1 MAEPKRNTSAEQ
13 DIFQKKVLPIME
25 RVQKELRQKQV
36 EEYGRH
42 CNSWQSILASAAGP
56 DGGMAASA
64 AYNDTIYITGKWN
77 SKTVEDYIDMVK
89 AELKKNN
96 IQVDAVLEKKMI
108 DHLIQQKMPKSTA
121 EYILRKAAEGTLFYI
136 PQRVRTS
143 PLQDHINKEGE
154 RLHNPSFWEEV
165 TADVLAWGGN
175 AATTMGAGGF
185 FGQLAMDGAVMAT
198 DAVAP
203 GQEDKYKD
211 QQRQKARQEVA
222 TANKRVVS
230 VPLWML
236 QQMGFTSIDK
246 ATDKQLKVALDWA
259 TKNAASQRKAV
270 ETAIEKGERVIKFGS
285 KVKSVSDAT
294 TSAKQYE
301 TFAANIR
308 REINNRQERIR
319 NPPIAEAE
327 EHPIRQQSTSSMSE
341 PTGGQQSTDSVQ
353 SASMANQQNQGDYS
367 GWNNLLGS
375 MGLEG
380 IDDTVNHLGVTLAM
394 LPEMLLGI
402 FTGRTKSIGMNKS
415 TMLPLAA
422 ILSGSFIR
430 NPFLKIPLMLW
441 GGANLVNKMGQE
453 AMKEYRHD
461 VGNAQQAGVQFRKYE
476 DEPLNE
482 RIKNPRIEGNVIVMD
497 IDNVPRVVTLPNT
510 TAAAYQSG
518 ALPLNT
524 LANAILAKSD
534 MMSNAQ
540 ANFNQE
546 QDVSRRFEQK
556 QEREQ
561 VRGIR

>member
-1 MAEPKRNTSAEQ
+1 MAEPKRNTSTES
-13 DIFQKKVLPIME
+13 DIFQKKVLPIMD
-25 RVQKELRQKQV
+25 RVQKELRQKQL

-56 DGGMAASA
+56 DGGMAATA
-64 AYNDTIYITGKWN
+64 AYNDTIYITGEWN
-77 SKTVEDYIDMVK
+77 SKTVEDYIEMVK
-89 AELKKNN
+89 AELKKNH

-108 DHLIQQKMPKSTA
+108 DHLIEQKMPKSTS

-165 TADVLAWGGN
+165 TGDLLAWGGN
-175 AATTMGAGGF
+175 AASTMGFGGF

-198 DAVAP
+198 DSMAP
-203 GQEDKYKD
+203 GQEDRYKE
-211 QQRQKARQEVA
+211 QQRTIARQEVA
-222 TANKRVVS
+222 AANKRVVS
-230 VPLWML
+230 VPLWMF
-236 QQMGFTSIDK
+236 QQMGFTSMDK
-246 ATDKQLKVALDWA
+246 ATDNQLKVALDWA
-259 TKNAASQRKAV
+259 TKNAATHRKTV
-270 ETAIEKGERVIKFGS
+270 ETAVEKGDRVIKFGN
-285 KVKSVSDAT
+285 KVKSVSEAT
-294 TSAKQYE
+294 ISAKQYE
-301 TFAANIR
+301 AFAASIK
-308 REINNRQERIR
+308 REMENRMERIC

-327 EHPIRQQSTSSMSE
+327 EQLIRPEATTNSPEQINSQNQNGSDQQ
-341 PTGGQQSTDSVQ
+341 G
-353 SASMANQQNQGDYS
+353 NQQTSGDYS

-380 IDDTVNHLGVTLAM
+380 IGDTVNHLGVTLAM

-402 FTGRTKSIGMNKS
+402 FTGRTKSIGLNKS

-422 ILSGSFIR
+422 IFSGSFIR
-430 NPFLKIPLMLW
+430 NPILKIPLMLW

-453 AMKEYRHD
+453 AMKEYRQSD
-461 VGNAQQAGVQFRKYE
+461 NSQQTGVQFKRYE
-476 DEPLNE
+476 NESLNE
-482 RIKNPRIEGNVIVMD
+482 RIRNPRIEGNVIVMD
-497 IDNVPRVVTLPNT
+497 IDGIPRVITLPNM

-534 MMSNAQ
+534 MMNNVQ
-540 ANFNQE
+540 QNVTQE
-546 QDVSRRFEQK
+546 QNVSRHFEEK

>member
-1 MAEPKRNTSAEQ
+1 
-13 DIFQKKVLPIME
+13 ME
-25 RVQKELRQKQV
+25 RVQKELRQKQL

-42 CNSWQSILASAAGP
+42 CSSWQSILASAAGP

-64 AYNDTIYITGKWN
+64 AYNDTIYITGEWN

-89 AELKKNN
+89 EELKKNS

-108 DHLIQQKMPKSTA
+108 DHLIQQQMPKSTT

-165 TADVLAWGGN
+165 TGDLLAWGGN
-175 AATTMGAGGF
+175 AATTMGFGGF
-185 FGQLAMDGAVMAT
+185 FGQLAMDGTVMAT
-198 DAVAP
+198 DAMAP
-203 GQEDKYKD
+203 GQEDNYKD

-301 TFAANIR
+301 TFAASIK
-308 REINNRQERIR
+308 REMENRQERIR

-327 EHPIRQQSTSSMSE
+327 EQLIRPEATTNSLEQINSQNQNGSDQQE
-341 PTGGQQSTDSVQ
+341 
-353 SASMANQQNQGDYS
+353 NQQPSGDYS

-380 IDDTVNHLGVTLAM
+380 IGDTVNHLGVTLAM

-453 AMKEYRHD
+453 AMNEYRQAD
-461 VGNAQQAGVQFRKYE
+461 NSQQTGVQFKRYE

-482 RIKNPRIEGNVIVMD
+482 RIRNPRIEGNVIVMD
-497 IDNVPRVVTLPNT
+497 IDGIPRVITLPNM

-534 MMSNAQ
+534 MMNNVQ
-540 ANFNQE
+540 QNVT
-546 QDVSRRFEQK
+546 QDQNVSRHFEEK

>member
-1 MAEPKRNTSAEQ
+1 
-13 DIFQKKVLPIME
+13 ME
-25 RVQKELRQKQV
+25 RVQKELRQKQL

-42 CNSWQSILASAAGP
+42 CSSWQSILASAAGP

-64 AYNDTIYITGKWN
+64 AYNDTIYITGEWN

-89 AELKKNN
+89 EELKKNS

-108 DHLIQQKMPKSTA
+108 DHLIQQQMPKSTT

-165 TADVLAWGGN
+165 TGDLLAWGGN
-175 AATTMGAGGF
+175 AATTMGFGGF
-185 FGQLAMDGAVMAT
+185 FGQLAMDGTVMAT
-198 DAVAP
+198 DAMAP
-203 GQEDKYKD
+203 GQEDNYKD

-259 TKNAASQRKAV
+259 TKNAVSQRKAV

-301 TFAANIR
+301 TFAASIK
-308 REINNRQERIR
+308 REMENRQERIR

-327 EHPIRQQSTSSMSE
+327 EQLIRPEATTNSLEQINSQNQNGSDQQE
-341 PTGGQQSTDSVQ
+341 
-353 SASMANQQNQGDYS
+353 NQQPSGDYS

-380 IDDTVNHLGVTLAM
+380 IGDTVNHLGVTLAM

-453 AMKEYRHD
+453 AMNEYRQAD
-461 VGNAQQAGVQFRKYE
+461 NSQQTGVQFKRYE

-482 RIKNPRIEGNVIVMD
+482 RIRNPRIEGNVIVMD
-497 IDNVPRVVTLPNT
+497 IDGIPRVITLPNM

-534 MMSNAQ
+534 MMNNVQ
-540 ANFNQE
+540 QNVTQE
-546 QDVSRRFEQK
+546 QNVSRHFEEK

>member
-1 MAEPKRNTSAEQ
+1 
-13 DIFQKKVLPIME
+13 ME
-25 RVQKELRQKQV
+25 RVQKELRQKQL

-42 CNSWQSILASAAGP
+42 CSSWQSILASAAGP

-64 AYNDTIYITGKWN
+64 AYNDTIYITGEWN

-89 AELKKNN
+89 EELKKNS

-108 DHLIQQKMPKSTA
+108 DHLIQQQMPKSTT

-165 TADVLAWGGN
+165 TGDLLAWGGN
-175 AATTMGAGGF
+175 AATTMGFGGF
-185 FGQLAMDGAVMAT
+185 FGQLAMDGTVMAT
-198 DAVAP
+198 DAMAP
-203 GQEDKYKD
+203 GQEDNYKD

-301 TFAANIR
+301 TFAASIK
-308 REINNRQERIR
+308 REMENRQERIR

-327 EHPIRQQSTSSMSE
+327 EQLIRPEATTNSLEQINSQNQNGSDQQE
-341 PTGGQQSTDSVQ
+341 
-353 SASMANQQNQGDYS
+353 NQQPSGDYS

-380 IDDTVNHLGVTLAM
+380 IGDTVNHLGVTLAM

-453 AMKEYRHD
+453 AMNEYRQAD
-461 VGNAQQAGVQFRKYE
+461 NSQQTGVQFKRYE

-482 RIKNPRIEGNVIVMD
+482 RIRNPRIEGNVIVMD
-497 IDNVPRVVTLPNT
+497 IDGIPRVITLPNM

-534 MMSNAQ
+534 MMNNVQ
-540 ANFNQE
+540 QNVTQE
-546 QDVSRRFEQK
+546 QNVSRHFEEK
-556 QEREQ
+556 REREQ

>member
-1 MAEPKRNTSAEQ
+1 
-13 DIFQKKVLPIME
+13 ME
-25 RVQKELRQKQV
+25 RVQKELRQKQL

-42 CNSWQSILASAAGP
+42 CSSWQSILASAAGP

-64 AYNDTIYITGKWN
+64 AYNDTIYITGEWN

-89 AELKKNN
+89 EELKKNS

-108 DHLIQQKMPKSTA
+108 DHLIQQQMPKSTT

-154 RLHNPSFWEEV
+154 RLHDPSFWEEV
-165 TADVLAWGGN
+165 TGDLLAWGGN
-175 AATTMGAGGF
+175 AATTMGFGGF
-185 FGQLAMDGAVMAT
+185 FGQLAMDGTVMAT
-198 DAVAP
+198 DAMAP
-203 GQEDKYKD
+203 GQEDNYKD

-301 TFAANIR
+301 TFAASIK
-308 REINNRQERIR
+308 REMENRQERIR

-327 EHPIRQQSTSSMSE
+327 EQLIRPEATTNSLEQINSQNQNGSDQQE
-341 PTGGQQSTDSVQ
+341 
-353 SASMANQQNQGDYS
+353 NQQPSGDYS

-380 IDDTVNHLGVTLAM
+380 IGDTVNHLGVTLAM

-453 AMKEYRHD
+453 AMNEYRQAD
-461 VGNAQQAGVQFRKYE
+461 NSQQTGVQFKRYE

-482 RIKNPRIEGNVIVMD
+482 RIRNPRIEGNVIVMD
-497 IDNVPRVVTLPNT
+497 IDGIPRVITLPNM

-534 MMSNAQ
+534 MMNNVQ
-540 ANFNQE
+540 QNVTQE
-546 QDVSRRFEQK
+546 QNVSRHFEEK

>member
-1 MAEPKRNTSAEQ
+1 
-13 DIFQKKVLPIME
+13 ME
-25 RVQKELRQKQV
+25 RVQKELRQKQL

-42 CNSWQSILASAAGP
+42 CSSWQSILASAAGP

-64 AYNDTIYITGKWN
+64 AYNDTIYITGEWN

-89 AELKKNN
+89 EELKKNS

-108 DHLIQQKMPKSTA
+108 DHLIQQQMPKSTT

-165 TADVLAWGGN
+165 TGDLLAWGGN
-175 AATTMGAGGF
+175 AATTMGFGGF

-301 TFAANIR
+301 TFAASIK
-308 REINNRQERIR
+308 REMENRQERIR

-327 EHPIRQQSTSSMSE
+327 EQLIRPEATTNSLEQINSQNQNGSDQQE
-341 PTGGQQSTDSVQ
+341 
-353 SASMANQQNQGDYS
+353 NQQPSGDYS

-380 IDDTVNHLGVTLAM
+380 IGDTVNHLGVTLAM

-453 AMKEYRHD
+453 AMNEYRQAD
-461 VGNAQQAGVQFRKYE
+461 NSQQTGVQFKRYE

-482 RIKNPRIEGNVIVMD
+482 RIRNPRIEGNVIVMD
-497 IDNVPRVVTLPNT
+497 IDGIPRVITLPNM

-534 MMSNAQ
+534 MMNNVQ
-540 ANFNQE
+540 QNVTQE
-546 QDVSRRFEQK
+546 QNVSRHFEEK

>member
-1 MAEPKRNTSAEQ
+1 
-13 DIFQKKVLPIME
+13 ME
-25 RVQKELRQKQV
+25 RVQKELRQKQL

-42 CNSWQSILASAAGP
+42 CSSWQSILASAAGP

-64 AYNDTIYITGKWN
+64 AYNDTIYITGEWN

-89 AELKKNN
+89 EELKKNS

-108 DHLIQQKMPKSTA
+108 DHLIQQQMPKSTT

-165 TADVLAWGGN
+165 TGDLLAWGGN
-175 AATTMGAGGF
+175 AATTMGFGGF
-185 FGQLAMDGAVMAT
+185 FGQLAMDGTVMAT
-198 DAVAP
+198 DAMAP
-203 GQEDKYKD
+203 GQEDNYKD

-301 TFAANIR
+301 TFAASIK
-308 REINNRQERIR
+308 REMENRQERIR

-327 EHPIRQQSTSSMSE
+327 EQLIRPEATTNSLEQINSQNQNGSDQQE
-341 PTGGQQSTDSVQ
+341 
-353 SASMANQQNQGDYS
+353 NQQPSGDYS

-380 IDDTVNHLGVTLAM
+380 IGDTVNHLGVTLAM
-394 LPEMLLGI
+394 LPETLLVI

-453 AMKEYRHD
+453 AMNEYRQAD
-461 VGNAQQAGVQFRKYE
+461 NSQQTGVQFKRYE

-482 RIKNPRIEGNVIVMD
+482 RIRNPRIEGNVIVMD
-497 IDNVPRVVTLPNT
+497 IDGIPRVITLPNM

-534 MMSNAQ
+534 MMNNVQ
-540 ANFNQE
+540 QNVTQE
-546 QDVSRRFEQK
+546 QNVSRHFEEK

>member
-1 MAEPKRNTSAEQ
+1 
-13 DIFQKKVLPIME
+13 ME
-25 RVQKELRQKQV
+25 RVQKELRQKQL

-42 CNSWQSILASAAGP
+42 CSSWQSILASAAGP

-64 AYNDTIYITGKWN
+64 AYNDTIYITGEWN

-89 AELKKNN
+89 EELKKNS

-108 DHLIQQKMPKSTA
+108 DHLIQQQMPKSTT

-165 TADVLAWGGN
+165 TGDLLAWGGN
-175 AATTMGAGGF
+175 AATTMGFGGF
-185 FGQLAMDGAVMAT
+185 FGQLAMDGTVMAT
-198 DAVAP
+198 DAMAP
-203 GQEDKYKD
+203 GQEDNYKA

-301 TFAANIR
+301 TFAASIK
-308 REINNRQERIR
+308 REMENRQERIR

-327 EHPIRQQSTSSMSE
+327 EQLIRPEATTNSLEQINSQNQNGSDQQE
-341 PTGGQQSTDSVQ
+341 
-353 SASMANQQNQGDYS
+353 NQQPSGDYS

-380 IDDTVNHLGVTLAM
+380 IGDTVNHLGVTLAM

-453 AMKEYRHD
+453 AMNEYRQAD
-461 VGNAQQAGVQFRKYE
+461 NSQQTGVQFKRYE

-482 RIKNPRIEGNVIVMD
+482 RIRNPRIEGNVIVMD
-497 IDNVPRVVTLPNT
+497 IDGIPRVITLPNM

-534 MMSNAQ
+534 MMNNVQ
-540 ANFNQE
+540 QNVTQE
-546 QDVSRRFEQK
+546 QNVSRHFEEK

>member
-1 MAEPKRNTSAEQ
+1 
-13 DIFQKKVLPIME
+13 ME
-25 RVQKELRQKQV
+25 RVQKELRQKQL

-42 CNSWQSILASAAGP
+42 CSSWQSILASAAGP

-64 AYNDTIYITGKWN
+64 AYNDTIYITGEWN
-77 SKTVEDYIDMVK
+77 SKTVDDYIDMVK
-89 AELKKNN
+89 EELKKNS

-108 DHLIQQKMPKSTA
+108 DHLIQQQMPKSTT

-165 TADVLAWGGN
+165 TGDLLAWGGN
-175 AATTMGAGGF
+175 AATTMGFGGF
-185 FGQLAMDGAVMAT
+185 FGQLAMDGTVMAT
-198 DAVAP
+198 DAMAP
-203 GQEDKYKD
+203 GQEDNYKD

-301 TFAANIR
+301 TFAASIK
-308 REINNRQERIR
+308 REMENRQERIR

-327 EHPIRQQSTSSMSE
+327 EQLIRPEATTNSLEQINSQNQNGSDQQE
-341 PTGGQQSTDSVQ
+341 
-353 SASMANQQNQGDYS
+353 NQQPSGDYS

-380 IDDTVNHLGVTLAM
+380 IGDTVNHLGVTLAM

-453 AMKEYRHD
+453 AMNEYRQAD
-461 VGNAQQAGVQFRKYE
+461 NSQQTGVQFKRYE

-482 RIKNPRIEGNVIVMD
+482 RIRNPRIEGNVIVMD
-497 IDNVPRVVTLPNT
+497 IDGIPRVITLPNM

-534 MMSNAQ
+534 MMNNVQ
-540 ANFNQE
+540 QNVTQE
-546 QDVSRRFEQK
+546 QNVSRHFEEK

>member
-1 MAEPKRNTSAEQ
+1 
-13 DIFQKKVLPIME
+13 ME
-25 RVQKELRQKQV
+25 RVQKELRQKQL

-42 CNSWQSILASAAGP
+42 CSSWQSILASAAGP

-64 AYNDTIYITGKWN
+64 AYNDTIYITGEWN

-89 AELKKNN
+89 EELKKNS

-108 DHLIQQKMPKSTA
+108 DHLIQQQMPKSTT
-121 EYILRKAAEGTLFYI
+121 EYILRKVAEGTLFYI

-165 TADVLAWGGN
+165 TGDLLAWGGN
-175 AATTMGAGGF
+175 AATTMGFGGF
-185 FGQLAMDGAVMAT
+185 FGQLAMDGTVMAT
-198 DAVAP
+198 DAMAP
-203 GQEDKYKD
+203 GQEDNYKD

-301 TFAANIR
+301 TFAASIK
-308 REINNRQERIR
+308 REMENRQERIR

-327 EHPIRQQSTSSMSE
+327 EQLIRPEATTNSLEQINSQNQNGSDQQE
-341 PTGGQQSTDSVQ
+341 
-353 SASMANQQNQGDYS
+353 NQQPSGDYS

-380 IDDTVNHLGVTLAM
+380 IGDTVNHLGVTLAM

-453 AMKEYRHD
+453 AMNEYRQAD
-461 VGNAQQAGVQFRKYE
+461 NSQQTGVQFKRYE

-482 RIKNPRIEGNVIVMD
+482 RIRNPRIEGNVIVMD
-497 IDNVPRVVTLPNT
+497 IDGIPRVITLPNM

-534 MMSNAQ
+534 MMNNVQ
-540 ANFNQE
+540 QNVTQE
-546 QDVSRRFEQK
+546 QNVSRHFEEK

>member
-1 MAEPKRNTSAEQ
+1 
-13 DIFQKKVLPIME
+13 ME
-25 RVQKELRQKQV
+25 RVQKELRQKQL

-42 CNSWQSILASAAGP
+42 CSSWQSILASAAGP

-64 AYNDTIYITGKWN
+64 AYNDTIYITGEWN

-89 AELKKNN
+89 EELKKNS

-108 DHLIQQKMPKSTA
+108 DHLTQQQMPKSTT

-165 TADVLAWGGN
+165 TGDLLAWGGN
-175 AATTMGAGGF
+175 AATTMGFGGF
-185 FGQLAMDGAVMAT
+185 FGQLAMDGTVMAT
-198 DAVAP
+198 DAMAP
-203 GQEDKYKD
+203 GQEDNYKD

-301 TFAANIR
+301 TFAASIK
-308 REINNRQERIR
+308 REMENRQERIR

-327 EHPIRQQSTSSMSE
+327 EQLIRPEATTNSLEQINSQNQNGSDQQE
-341 PTGGQQSTDSVQ
+341 
-353 SASMANQQNQGDYS
+353 NQQPSGDYS

-380 IDDTVNHLGVTLAM
+380 IGDTVNHLGVTLAM

-453 AMKEYRHD
+453 AMNEYRQAD
-461 VGNAQQAGVQFRKYE
+461 NSQQTGVQFKRYE

-482 RIKNPRIEGNVIVMD
+482 RIRNPRIEGNVIVMD
-497 IDNVPRVVTLPNT
+497 IDGIPRVITLPNM

-534 MMSNAQ
+534 MMNNVQ
-540 ANFNQE
+540 QNVTQE
-546 QDVSRRFEQK
+546 QNVSRHFEEK

>member
-1 MAEPKRNTSAEQ
+1 
-13 DIFQKKVLPIME
+13 ME
-25 RVQKELRQKQV
+25 RVQKELRQKQL

-42 CNSWQSILASAAGP
+42 CSSWQSILASAAGP

-64 AYNDTIYITGKWN
+64 AYNDTIYITGEWN

-108 DHLIQQKMPKSTA
+108 DHLIQQQMPKSTT

-165 TADVLAWGGN
+165 TGDLLAWGGN
-175 AATTMGAGGF
+175 AATTMGFGGF
-185 FGQLAMDGAVMAT
+185 FGQLAMDGTVMAT
-198 DAVAP
+198 DAMAP
-203 GQEDKYKD
+203 GQEDNYKD

-301 TFAANIR
+301 TFAASIK
-308 REINNRQERIR
+308 REMENRQERIR

-327 EHPIRQQSTSSMSE
+327 EQLIRPEATTNSLEQINSQNQNGSDQQE
-341 PTGGQQSTDSVQ
+341 
-353 SASMANQQNQGDYS
+353 NQQPSGDYS

-380 IDDTVNHLGVTLAM
+380 IGDTVNHLGVTLAM

-453 AMKEYRHD
+453 AMNEYRQAD
-461 VGNAQQAGVQFRKYE
+461 NSQQTGVQFKRYE

-482 RIKNPRIEGNVIVMD
+482 RIRNPRIEGNVIVMD
-497 IDNVPRVVTLPNT
+497 IDGIPRVITLPNM

-534 MMSNAQ
+534 MMNNVQ
-540 ANFNQE
+540 QNVTQE
-546 QDVSRRFEQK
+546 QNVSRHFEEK

>member
-1 MAEPKRNTSAEQ
+1 
-13 DIFQKKVLPIME
+13 ME

-64 AYNDTIYITGKWN
+64 AYNDTIYITGEWN

-89 AELKKNN
+89 EELKKNS

-108 DHLIQQKMPKSTA
+108 DHLIQQQMPKSTT

-165 TADVLAWGGN
+165 TGDLLAWGGN
-175 AATTMGAGGF
+175 AATTMGFGGF
-185 FGQLAMDGAVMAT
+185 FGQLAMDGTVMAT
-198 DAVAP
+198 DAMAP
-203 GQEDKYKD
+203 GQEDNYKD

-301 TFAANIR
+301 TFAASIK
-308 REINNRQERIR
+308 REMENRQERIR

-327 EHPIRQQSTSSMSE
+327 EQLIRPEATTNSLEQINSQNQNGSDQQE
-341 PTGGQQSTDSVQ
+341 
-353 SASMANQQNQGDYS
+353 NQQPSGDYS

-380 IDDTVNHLGVTLAM
+380 IGDTVNHLGVTLAM

-453 AMKEYRHD
+453 AMNEYRQAD
-461 VGNAQQAGVQFRKYE
+461 NSQQTGVQFKRYE

-482 RIKNPRIEGNVIVMD
+482 RIRNPRIEGNVIVMD
-497 IDNVPRVVTLPNT
+497 IDGIPRVITLPNM

-534 MMSNAQ
+534 MMNNVQ
-540 ANFNQE
+540 QNVTQE
-546 QDVSRRFEQK
+546 QNVSRHFEEK

>member
-1 MAEPKRNTSAEQ
+1 
-13 DIFQKKVLPIME
+13 ME
-25 RVQKELRQKQV
+25 RVQKELRQKQL

-42 CNSWQSILASAAGP
+42 CSSWQSILASAAGP

-64 AYNDTIYITGKWN
+64 AYNDTIYITGEWN

-89 AELKKNN
+89 EELKKNS

-108 DHLIQQKMPKSTA
+108 DHLIQQQMPKSTT

-165 TADVLAWGGN
+165 TGDLLAWGGN
-175 AATTMGAGGF
+175 AATTMGFGGF
-185 FGQLAMDGAVMAT
+185 FGQLAMDGTVMAT
-198 DAVAP
+198 DAMAP
-203 GQEDKYKD
+203 GQEDNYKD

-301 TFAANIR
+301 TFAASIK
-308 REINNRQERIR
+308 REMENRQERIR

-327 EHPIRQQSTSSMSE
+327 EQLIRPEATTNSLEQINSQNQNGSDQQE
-341 PTGGQQSTDSVQ
+341 
-353 SASMANQQNQGDYS
+353 NQQPSGDYS

-380 IDDTVNHLGVTLAM
+380 IGDTVNHLGVTLAM

-430 NPFLKIPLMLW
+430 NPFLKIPLMVW

-453 AMKEYRHD
+453 AMNEYRQAD
-461 VGNAQQAGVQFRKYE
+461 NSQQTGVQFKRYE

-482 RIKNPRIEGNVIVMD
+482 RIRNPRIEGNVIVMD
-497 IDNVPRVVTLPNT
+497 IDGIPRVITLPNM

-534 MMSNAQ
+534 MMNNVQ
-540 ANFNQE
+540 QNVTQE
-546 QDVSRRFEQK
+546 QNVSRHFEEK

>member
-1 MAEPKRNTSAEQ
+1 
-13 DIFQKKVLPIME
+13 ME
-25 RVQKELRQKQV
+25 RVQKELRQKQL

-42 CNSWQSILASAAGP
+42 CSSWQSILASAAGP

-64 AYNDTIYITGKWN
+64 AYNDTIYITGEWN

-89 AELKKNN
+89 VELKKNS

-108 DHLIQQKMPKSTA
+108 DHLIQQQMPKSTT

-165 TADVLAWGGN
+165 TGDLLAWGGN
-175 AATTMGAGGF
+175 AATTMGFGGF
-185 FGQLAMDGAVMAT
+185 FGQLAMDGTVMAT
-198 DAVAP
+198 DAMAP
-203 GQEDKYKD
+203 GQEDNYKD

-301 TFAANIR
+301 TFAASIK
-308 REINNRQERIR
+308 REMENRQERIR

-327 EHPIRQQSTSSMSE
+327 EQLIRPEATTNSLEQINSQNQNGSDQQE
-341 PTGGQQSTDSVQ
+341 
-353 SASMANQQNQGDYS
+353 NQQPSGDYS

-380 IDDTVNHLGVTLAM
+380 IGDTVNHLGVTLAM

-453 AMKEYRHD
+453 AMNEYRQAD
-461 VGNAQQAGVQFRKYE
+461 NSQQTGVQFKRYE

-482 RIKNPRIEGNVIVMD
+482 RIRNPRIEGNVIVMD
-497 IDNVPRVVTLPNT
+497 IDGIPRVITLPNM

-534 MMSNAQ
+534 MMNNVQ
-540 ANFNQE
+540 QNVTQE
-546 QDVSRRFEQK
+546 QNVSRHFEEK

>member
-1 MAEPKRNTSAEQ
+1 
-13 DIFQKKVLPIME
+13 ME
-25 RVQKELRQKQV
+25 RVQKELRQKQL

-42 CNSWQSILASAAGP
+42 CSSWQSILASAAGP

-64 AYNDTIYITGKWN
+64 AYNDTIYITGEWN
-77 SKTVEDYIDMVK
+77 SKTVEDYIDMAK
-89 AELKKNN
+89 EELKKNS

-108 DHLIQQKMPKSTA
+108 DHLIQQQMPKSTT

-165 TADVLAWGGN
+165 TGDLLAWGGN
-175 AATTMGAGGF
+175 AATTMGFGGF
-185 FGQLAMDGAVMAT
+185 FGQLAMDGTVMAT
-198 DAVAP
+198 DAMAP
-203 GQEDKYKD
+203 GQEDNYKD

-301 TFAANIR
+301 TFAASIK
-308 REINNRQERIR
+308 REMENRQERIR

-327 EHPIRQQSTSSMSE
+327 EQLIRPEATTNSLEQINSQNQNGSDQQE
-341 PTGGQQSTDSVQ
+341 
-353 SASMANQQNQGDYS
+353 NQQPSGDYS

-380 IDDTVNHLGVTLAM
+380 IGDTVNHLGVTLAM

-453 AMKEYRHD
+453 AMNEYRQAD
-461 VGNAQQAGVQFRKYE
+461 NSQQTGVQFKRYE

-482 RIKNPRIEGNVIVMD
+482 RIRNPRIEGNVIVMD
-497 IDNVPRVVTLPNT
+497 IDGIPRVITLPNM

-534 MMSNAQ
+534 MMNNVQ
-540 ANFNQE
+540 QNVTQE
-546 QDVSRRFEQK
+546 QNVSRHFEEK

>member
-301 TFAANIR
+301 TFAASIK
-308 REINNRQERIR
+308 REMENRQERIR

-327 EHPIRQQSTSSMSE
+327 EQLIRPEATTNSLEQINSQNQNGSDQQE
-341 PTGGQQSTDSVQ
+341 
-353 SASMANQQNQGDYS
+353 NQQPSGDYS

-380 IDDTVNHLGVTLAM
+380 IGDTVNHLGVTLAM

-453 AMKEYRHD
+453 AMNEYRQAD
-461 VGNAQQAGVQFRKYE
+461 NSQQTGVQFKRYE

-482 RIKNPRIEGNVIVMD
+482 RIRNPRIEGNVIVMD
-497 IDNVPRVVTLPNT
+497 IDGIPRVITLPNM

-534 MMSNAQ
+534 MMNNVQ
-540 ANFNQE
+540 QNVTQE
-546 QDVSRRFEQK
+546 QNVSRHFEEK

>member
-1 MAEPKRNTSAEQ
+1 
-13 DIFQKKVLPIME
+13 ME
-25 RVQKELRQKQV
+25 RVQKELRQKQL

-42 CNSWQSILASAAGP
+42 CSSWQSILASAAGP

-64 AYNDTIYITGKWN
+64 AYNDTIYITGEWN

-89 AELKKNN
+89 EELKKNS

-108 DHLIQQKMPKSTA
+108 DHLIQQQMPKSTT

-165 TADVLAWGGN
+165 TGDLLAWGGN
-175 AATTMGAGGF
+175 AATTMGFGGF
-185 FGQLAMDGAVMAT
+185 FGQLAMDGTVMAT
-198 DAVAP
+198 DAMAP
-203 GQEDKYKD
+203 GQEDNYKD

-301 TFAANIR
+301 TFAASIK
-308 REINNRQERIR
+308 REMENRQERIR

-327 EHPIRQQSTSSMSE
+327 EQLIRPEATTNSLEQINSQNQNGSDQQE
-341 PTGGQQSTDSVQ
+341 
-353 SASMANQQNQGDYS
+353 NQQPSGDYS

-380 IDDTVNHLGVTLAM
+380 IGDTVNHLGVTLAM

-430 NPFLKIPLMLW
+430 NPFLKIRLMLW

-453 AMKEYRHD
+453 AMNEYRQAD
-461 VGNAQQAGVQFRKYE
+461 NSQQTGVQFKRYE

-482 RIKNPRIEGNVIVMD
+482 RIRNPRIEGNVIVMD
-497 IDNVPRVVTLPNT
+497 IDGIPRVITLPNM

-534 MMSNAQ
+534 MMNNVQ
-540 ANFNQE
+540 QNVTQE
-546 QDVSRRFEQK
+546 QNVSRHFEEK

>member
-1 MAEPKRNTSAEQ
+1 
-13 DIFQKKVLPIME
+13 ME
-25 RVQKELRQKQV
+25 HVQKELRQKQL

-42 CNSWQSILASAAGP
+42 CSSWQSILASAAGP

-64 AYNDTIYITGKWN
+64 AYNDTIYITGEWN

-89 AELKKNN
+89 EELKKNS

-108 DHLIQQKMPKSTA
+108 DHLIQQQMPKSTT

-165 TADVLAWGGN
+165 TGDLLAWGGN
-175 AATTMGAGGF
+175 AATTMGFGGF
-185 FGQLAMDGAVMAT
+185 FGQLAMDGTVMAT
-198 DAVAP
+198 DAMAP
-203 GQEDKYKD
+203 GQEDNYKD

-301 TFAANIR
+301 TFAASIK
-308 REINNRQERIR
+308 REMENRQERIR

-327 EHPIRQQSTSSMSE
+327 EQLIRPEATTNSLEQINSQNQNGSDQQE
-341 PTGGQQSTDSVQ
+341 
-353 SASMANQQNQGDYS
+353 NQQPSGDYS

-380 IDDTVNHLGVTLAM
+380 IGDTVNHLGVTLAM

-453 AMKEYRHD
+453 AMNEYRQAD
-461 VGNAQQAGVQFRKYE
+461 NSQQTGVQFKRYE

-482 RIKNPRIEGNVIVMD
+482 RIRNPRIEGNVIVMD
-497 IDNVPRVVTLPNT
+497 IDGIPRVITLPNM
-510 TAAAYQSG
+510 TAAAYQSR

-534 MMSNAQ
+534 MMNNVQ
-540 ANFNQE
+540 QNVTQE
-546 QDVSRRFEQK
+546 QNVSRHFEEK

>member
-1 MAEPKRNTSAEQ
+1 MAEPKRNTSTEQ
-13 DIFQKKVLPIME
+13 DIFQKKVLPIIE
-25 RVQKELRQKQV
+25 RVQKELRQKQL

-42 CNSWQSILASAAGP
+42 CSSWQSILASAAGP

-64 AYNDTIYITGKWN
+64 AYNDTIYITGEWN

-89 AELKKNN
+89 EELKKNS

-108 DHLIQQKMPKSTA
+108 DHLIQQQMPKSTT

-165 TADVLAWGGN
+165 TGDLLAWGGN
-175 AATTMGAGGF
+175 AATTMGFGGF
-185 FGQLAMDGAVMAT
+185 FGQLAMDGTVMAT
-198 DAVAP
+198 DAMAP
-203 GQEDKYKD
+203 GQEDNYKD

-301 TFAANIR
+301 TFAASIK
-308 REINNRQERIR
+308 REMENRQERIR

-327 EHPIRQQSTSSMSE
+327 EQLIRPEATTNSLEQINSQNQNGSDQQE
-341 PTGGQQSTDSVQ
+341 
-353 SASMANQQNQGDYS
+353 NQQPSGDYS

-380 IDDTVNHLGVTLAM
+380 IGDTVNHLGVTLAM

-453 AMKEYRHD
+453 AMNEYRQAD
-461 VGNAQQAGVQFRKYE
+461 NSQQTGVQFKRYE

-482 RIKNPRIEGNVIVMD
+482 RIRNPRIEGNVIVMD
-497 IDNVPRVVTLPNT
+497 IDGIPRVITLPNM

-534 MMSNAQ
+534 MMNNVQ
-540 ANFNQE
+540 QNVTQE
-546 QDVSRRFEQK
+546 QNVSRHFEEK

>member
-64 AYNDTIYITGKWN
+64 AYNDTIYITGEWN

-89 AELKKNN
+89 EELKKNS

-108 DHLIQQKMPKSTA
+108 DHLIQQQMPKSTT

-165 TADVLAWGGN
+165 TGDLLAWGGN
-175 AATTMGAGGF
+175 AATTMGFGGF
-185 FGQLAMDGAVMAT
+185 FGQLAMDGTVMAT
-198 DAVAP
+198 DAMAP
-203 GQEDKYKD
+203 GQEDNYKD

-301 TFAANIR
+301 TFAASIK
-308 REINNRQERIR
+308 REMENRQERIR

-327 EHPIRQQSTSSMSE
+327 EQLIRPEATTNSLEQINSQNQNGSDQQE
-341 PTGGQQSTDSVQ
+341 
-353 SASMANQQNQGDYS
+353 NQQPSGDYS

-380 IDDTVNHLGVTLAM
+380 IGDTVNHLGVTLAM

-453 AMKEYRHD
+453 AMNEYRQAD
-461 VGNAQQAGVQFRKYE
+461 NSQQTGVQFKRYE

-482 RIKNPRIEGNVIVMD
+482 RIRNPRIEGNVIVMD
-497 IDNVPRVVTLPNT
+497 IDGIPRVITLPNM

-534 MMSNAQ
+534 MMNNVQ
-540 ANFNQE
+540 QNVTQE
-546 QDVSRRFEQK
+546 QNVSRHFEEK

>member
-1 MAEPKRNTSAEQ
+1 
-13 DIFQKKVLPIME
+13 ME
-25 RVQKELRQKQV
+25 RVQKELRQKQL

-42 CNSWQSILASAAGP
+42 CSSWQSILASAAGP

-64 AYNDTIYITGKWN
+64 AYNDTIYITGEWN

-89 AELKKNN
+89 EELKKNS

-108 DHLIQQKMPKSTA
+108 DHLIQQQMPKSTT

-165 TADVLAWGGN
+165 TGDLLAWGGN
-175 AATTMGAGGF
+175 AATTMGFGGF
-185 FGQLAMDGAVMAT
+185 FGQLAMDGTVMAT
-198 DAVAP
+198 DAMAP
-203 GQEDKYKD
+203 GQEDNYKD

-301 TFAANIR
+301 TFAASIK
-308 REINNRQERIR
+308 REMENRQERIR

-327 EHPIRQQSTSSMSE
+327 EQLIRPEATTNSLEQINSQNQNGSDQQE
-341 PTGGQQSTDSVQ
+341 
-353 SASMANQQNQGDYS
+353 NQQPSGDYS

-380 IDDTVNHLGVTLAM
+380 IGDTVNHLGVTLAM

-453 AMKEYRHD
+453 AMNEYRQAD
-461 VGNAQQAGVQFRKYE
+461 NSQQTGVQFKRYE

-482 RIKNPRIEGNVIVMD
+482 RIRNPRIEGNVIVMD
-497 IDNVPRVVTLPNT
+497 IDGIPRVITLPNM

-534 MMSNAQ
+534 MMNNVQ
-540 ANFNQE
+540 QNVTQE
-546 QDVSRRFEQK
+546 QNVSRHFEEK

>member
-1 MAEPKRNTSAEQ
+1 
-13 DIFQKKVLPIME
+13 ME
-25 RVQKELRQKQV
+25 RVQKELRQKQL
-36 EEYGRH
+36 EECGRH
-42 CNSWQSILASAAGP
+42 CSSWQSILASAAGP

-64 AYNDTIYITGKWN
+64 AYNDTIYITGEWN

-89 AELKKNN
+89 EELKKNS

-108 DHLIQQKMPKSTA
+108 DHLIQQQMPKSTT

-165 TADVLAWGGN
+165 TGDLLAWGGN
-175 AATTMGAGGF
+175 AATTMGFGGF
-185 FGQLAMDGAVMAT
+185 FGQLAMDGTVMAT
-198 DAVAP
+198 DAMAP
-203 GQEDKYKD
+203 GQEDNYKD

-301 TFAANIR
+301 TFAASIK
-308 REINNRQERIR
+308 REMENRQERIR

-327 EHPIRQQSTSSMSE
+327 EQLIRPEATTNSLEQINSQNQNGSDQQE
-341 PTGGQQSTDSVQ
+341 
-353 SASMANQQNQGDYS
+353 NQQPSGDYS

-380 IDDTVNHLGVTLAM
+380 IGDTVNHLGVTLAM

-453 AMKEYRHD
+453 AMNEYRQAD
-461 VGNAQQAGVQFRKYE
+461 NSQQTGVQFKRYE

-482 RIKNPRIEGNVIVMD
+482 RIRNPRIEGNVIVMD
-497 IDNVPRVVTLPNT
+497 IDGIPRVITLPNM

-534 MMSNAQ
+534 MMNNVQ
-540 ANFNQE
+540 QNVTQE
-546 QDVSRRFEQK
+546 QNVSRHFEEK

>member
-1 MAEPKRNTSAEQ
+1 
-13 DIFQKKVLPIME
+13 ME
-25 RVQKELRQKQV
+25 RVQKELRQKQL

-42 CNSWQSILASAAGP
+42 CSSWQSILASAAGP

-64 AYNDTIYITGKWN
+64 AYNDTIYITGEWN

-89 AELKKNN
+89 EELKKNS

-108 DHLIQQKMPKSTA
+108 DHLIQQQMPKSTT

-165 TADVLAWGGN
+165 TGDLLAWGGN
-175 AATTMGAGGF
+175 AATTMGFGGF
-185 FGQLAMDGAVMAT
+185 FGQLAMDGTVMAT
-198 DAVAP
+198 DAMVP
-203 GQEDKYKD
+203 GQEDNYKD

-301 TFAANIR
+301 TFAASIK
-308 REINNRQERIR
+308 REMENRQERIR

-327 EHPIRQQSTSSMSE
+327 EQLIRPEATTNSLEQINSQNQNGSDQQE
-341 PTGGQQSTDSVQ
+341 
-353 SASMANQQNQGDYS
+353 NQQPSGDYS

-380 IDDTVNHLGVTLAM
+380 IGDTVNHLGVTLAM

-453 AMKEYRHD
+453 AMNEYRQAD
-461 VGNAQQAGVQFRKYE
+461 NSQQTGVQFKRYE

-482 RIKNPRIEGNVIVMD
+482 RIRNPRIEGNVIVMD
-497 IDNVPRVVTLPNT
+497 IDGIPRVITLPNM

-534 MMSNAQ
+534 MMNNVQ
-540 ANFNQE
+540 QNVTQE
-546 QDVSRRFEQK
+546 QNVSRHFEEK

>member
-1 MAEPKRNTSAEQ
+1 
-13 DIFQKKVLPIME
+13 ME
-25 RVQKELRQKQV
+25 RVQKELRQKQL

-42 CNSWQSILASAAGP
+42 CSSWQSILASAAGP

-64 AYNDTIYITGKWN
+64 AYNDTIYITGEWN

-89 AELKKNN
+89 EELKKNN

-108 DHLIQQKMPKSTA
+108 DHLIQQQMPKSTT

-165 TADVLAWGGN
+165 TGDLLAWGGN
-175 AATTMGAGGF
+175 AATTMGFGGF
-185 FGQLAMDGAVMAT
+185 FGQLAMDGTVMAT
-198 DAVAP
+198 DAMAP
-203 GQEDKYKD
+203 GQEDNYKD

-301 TFAANIR
+301 TFAASIK
-308 REINNRQERIR
+308 REMENRQERIR

-327 EHPIRQQSTSSMSE
+327 EQLIRPEATTNSLEQINSQNQNGSDQQE
-341 PTGGQQSTDSVQ
+341 
-353 SASMANQQNQGDYS
+353 NQQPSGDYS

-380 IDDTVNHLGVTLAM
+380 IGDTVNHLGVTLAM

-453 AMKEYRHD
+453 AMNEYRQAD
-461 VGNAQQAGVQFRKYE
+461 NSQQTGVQFKRYE

-482 RIKNPRIEGNVIVMD
+482 RIRNPRIEGNVIVMD
-497 IDNVPRVVTLPNT
+497 IDGIPRVITLPNM

-534 MMSNAQ
+534 MMNNVQ
-540 ANFNQE
+540 QNVTQE
-546 QDVSRRFEQK
+546 QNVSRHFEEK

>member
-1 MAEPKRNTSAEQ
+1 
-13 DIFQKKVLPIME
+13 ME
-25 RVQKELRQKQV
+25 RVQKELRQKQL

-42 CNSWQSILASAAGP
+42 CSSWQSILASAAGP

-64 AYNDTIYITGKWN
+64 AYNATIYITGEWN

-89 AELKKNN
+89 EELKKNS

-108 DHLIQQKMPKSTA
+108 DHLIQQQMPKSTT

-165 TADVLAWGGN
+165 TGDLLAWGGN
-175 AATTMGAGGF
+175 AATTMGFGGF
-185 FGQLAMDGAVMAT
+185 FGQLAMDGTVMAT
-198 DAVAP
+198 DAMAP
-203 GQEDKYKD
+203 GQEDNYKD

-301 TFAANIR
+301 TFAASIK
-308 REINNRQERIR
+308 REMENRQERIR

-327 EHPIRQQSTSSMSE
+327 EQLIRPEATTNSLEQINSQNQNGSDQQE
-341 PTGGQQSTDSVQ
+341 
-353 SASMANQQNQGDYS
+353 NQQPSGDYS

-380 IDDTVNHLGVTLAM
+380 IGDTVNHLGVTLAM

-453 AMKEYRHD
+453 AMNEYRQAD
-461 VGNAQQAGVQFRKYE
+461 NSQQTGVQFKRYE

-482 RIKNPRIEGNVIVMD
+482 RIRNPRIEGNVIVMD
-497 IDNVPRVVTLPNT
+497 IDGIPRVITLPNM

-534 MMSNAQ
+534 MMNNVQ
-540 ANFNQE
+540 QNVTQE
-546 QDVSRRFEQK
+546 QNVSRHFEEK

>member
-1 MAEPKRNTSAEQ
+1 
-13 DIFQKKVLPIME
+13 ME
-25 RVQKELRQKQV
+25 RVQKELRQKQL

-42 CNSWQSILASAAGP
+42 CSSWQSILASAAGP

-64 AYNDTIYITGKWN
+64 AYNDTIYITGEWN

-89 AELKKNN
+89 EELKKNS

-108 DHLIQQKMPKSTA
+108 DHLIQQQMPKSTT
-121 EYILRKAAEGTLFYI
+121 EYILRKAAEGKLFYI

-165 TADVLAWGGN
+165 TGDLLAWGGN
-175 AATTMGAGGF
+175 AATTMGFGGF
-185 FGQLAMDGAVMAT
+185 FGQLAMDGTVMAT
-198 DAVAP
+198 DAMAP
-203 GQEDKYKD
+203 GQEDNYKD

-301 TFAANIR
+301 TFAASIK
-308 REINNRQERIR
+308 REMENRQERIR
-319 NPPIAEAE
+319 NPSIAEAE
-327 EHPIRQQSTSSMSE
+327 EQLIRPEATTNSLEQINSQNQNGSDQQE
-341 PTGGQQSTDSVQ
+341 
-353 SASMANQQNQGDYS
+353 NQQPSGDYS

-380 IDDTVNHLGVTLAM
+380 IGDTVNHLGVTLAM

-453 AMKEYRHD
+453 AMNEYRQAD
-461 VGNAQQAGVQFRKYE
+461 NSQQTGVQFKRYE

-482 RIKNPRIEGNVIVMD
+482 RIRNPRIEGNVIVMD
-497 IDNVPRVVTLPNT
+497 IDGIPRVITLPNM

-534 MMSNAQ
+534 MMNNVQ
-540 ANFNQE
+540 QNVTQE
-546 QDVSRRFEQK
+546 QNVSRHFEEK

>member
-1 MAEPKRNTSAEQ
+1 
-13 DIFQKKVLPIME
+13 ME
-25 RVQKELRQKQV
+25 RVQKELRQKQL

-42 CNSWQSILASAAGP
+42 CSSWQSILASAAGP

-64 AYNDTIYITGKWN
+64 AYNDTIYITGEWN

-89 AELKKNN
+89 EELKKNS

-108 DHLIQQKMPKSTA
+108 DHLIQQQMPKSTT

-165 TADVLAWGGN
+165 TGDLLAWGGN
-175 AATTMGAGGF
+175 AATTMGFGGF
-185 FGQLAMDGAVMAT
+185 FGQLAMDGTVMAT
-198 DAVAP
+198 DAMAP
-203 GQEDKYKD
+203 GQEDNYKD

-301 TFAANIR
+301 TFAASIK
-308 REINNRQERIR
+308 REMENRQERIR

-327 EHPIRQQSTSSMSE
+327 EQLIRLEATTNSLEQINSQNQNGSDQQE
-341 PTGGQQSTDSVQ
+341 
-353 SASMANQQNQGDYS
+353 NQQPSGDYS

-380 IDDTVNHLGVTLAM
+380 IGDTVNHLGVTLAM

-453 AMKEYRHD
+453 AMNEYRQAD
-461 VGNAQQAGVQFRKYE
+461 NSQQTGVQFKRYE

-482 RIKNPRIEGNVIVMD
+482 RIRNPRIEGNVIVMD
-497 IDNVPRVVTLPNT
+497 IDGIPRVITLPNM

-534 MMSNAQ
+534 MMNNVQ
-540 ANFNQE
+540 QNVTQE
-546 QDVSRRFEQK
+546 QNVSRHFEEK

>member
-25 RVQKELRQKQV
+25 RVQKELRQKQL

-42 CNSWQSILASAAGP
+42 CSSWQSILASAAGP

-64 AYNDTIYITGKWN
+64 AYNDTIYITGEWN

-89 AELKKNN
+89 EELKKNS

-108 DHLIQQKMPKSTA
+108 DHLIQQQMPKSTT

-165 TADVLAWGGN
+165 TGDLLAWGGN
-175 AATTMGAGGF
+175 AATTMGFGGF
-185 FGQLAMDGAVMAT
+185 FGQLAMDGTVMAT
-198 DAVAP
+198 DAMAP
-203 GQEDKYKD
+203 GQEDNYKD

-301 TFAANIR
+301 TFAASIK
-308 REINNRQERIR
+308 REMENRQERIR

-327 EHPIRQQSTSSMSE
+327 EQLIRPEATTNSLEQINSQNQNGSDQQE
-341 PTGGQQSTDSVQ
+341 
-353 SASMANQQNQGDYS
+353 NQQPSGDYS

-380 IDDTVNHLGVTLAM
+380 IGDTVNHLGVTLAM

-453 AMKEYRHD
+453 AMNEYRQAD
-461 VGNAQQAGVQFRKYE
+461 NSQQTGVQFKRYE

-482 RIKNPRIEGNVIVMD
+482 RIRNPRIEGNVIVMD
-497 IDNVPRVVTLPNT
+497 IDGIPRVITLPNM

-534 MMSNAQ
+534 MMNNVQ
-540 ANFNQE
+540 QNVTQE
-546 QDVSRRFEQK
+546 QNVSRHFEEK

>member
-1 MAEPKRNTSAEQ
+1 
-13 DIFQKKVLPIME
+13 ME
-25 RVQKELRQKQV
+25 RVQKELRQKQL

-42 CNSWQSILASAAGP
+42 CSSWQSILASAAGP

-64 AYNDTIYITGKWN
+64 AYNDTIYITGEWN

-89 AELKKNN
+89 EELKKNS

-301 TFAANIR
+301 TFAASIK
-308 REINNRQERIR
+308 REMENRQERIR

-327 EHPIRQQSTSSMSE
+327 EQLIRPEATTNSLEQINSQNQNGSDQQE
-341 PTGGQQSTDSVQ
+341 
-353 SASMANQQNQGDYS
+353 NQQPSGDYS

-380 IDDTVNHLGVTLAM
+380 IGDTVNHLGVTLAM

-453 AMKEYRHD
+453 AMNEYRQAD
-461 VGNAQQAGVQFRKYE
+461 NSQQTGVQFKRYE

-482 RIKNPRIEGNVIVMD
+482 RIRNPRIEGNVIVMD
-497 IDNVPRVVTLPNT
+497 IDGIPRVITLPNM

-534 MMSNAQ
+534 MMNNVQ
-540 ANFNQE
+540 QNVTQE
-546 QDVSRRFEQK
+546 QNVSRHFEEK

>member
-1 MAEPKRNTSAEQ
+1 MAEPKRNTSTES
-13 DIFQKKVLPIME
+13 DIFQKKVLPIMD
-25 RVQKELRQKQV
+25 RVQKELRQKQL

-56 DGGMAASA
+56 DGGMAATA
-64 AYNDTIYITGKWN
+64 AYNDTIYITGEWN
-77 SKTVEDYIDMVK
+77 SKTVEDYIEMVK
-89 AELKKNN
+89 AELKKNH

-108 DHLIQQKMPKSTA
+108 DHLIEQKMPKSTS

-165 TADVLAWGGN
+165 TGDLLAWGGN
-175 AATTMGAGGF
+175 AASTMGFGGF

-198 DAVAP
+198 DSMAP
-203 GQEDKYKD
+203 GQEDRYKE
-211 QQRQKARQEVA
+211 QQRTIARQEVA
-222 TANKRVVS
+222 AANKRVVS

-236 QQMGFTSIDK
+236 QQMGFTSMDK
-246 ATDKQLKVALDWA
+246 ATDNQLKVALDWA
-259 TKNAASQRKAV
+259 TKNIAAHRKVV
-270 ETAIEKGERVIKFGS
+270 ETAIEKGERVVKFGN
-285 KVKSVSDAT
+285 KVKSVSEAT
-294 TSAKQYE
+294 ISAKQYE
-301 TFAANIR
+301 AFTASIK
-308 REINNRQERIR
+308 REMENRQERIR

-327 EHPIRQQSTSSMSE
+327 EQLIRLEATTNSLEQINSQNQNGSDQQE
-341 PTGGQQSTDSVQ
+341 
-353 SASMANQQNQGDYS
+353 NQQPSGDYS

-380 IDDTVNHLGVTLAM
+380 IGDTVNHLGVTLAM

-453 AMKEYRHD
+453 AMNEYRQAD
-461 VGNAQQAGVQFRKYE
+461 NSQQTGVQFKRYE

-482 RIKNPRIEGNVIVMD
+482 RIRNPRIEGNVIVMD
-497 IDNVPRVVTLPNT
+497 IDGIPCVITLPNM

-534 MMSNAQ
+534 MMNNVQ
-540 ANFNQE
+540 QNVTQE
-546 QDVSRRFEQK
+546 QNVSRHFEEK

>member
-1 MAEPKRNTSAEQ
+1 
-13 DIFQKKVLPIME
+13 ME
-25 RVQKELRQKQV
+25 RVQKELRQKQL

-42 CNSWQSILASAAGP
+42 CSSWQSILASAAGP

-64 AYNDTIYITGKWN
+64 AYNDTIYITGEWN

-89 AELKKNN
+89 EELKKNS

-108 DHLIQQKMPKSTA
+108 DHLIQQQMPKSTT

-165 TADVLAWGGN
+165 TGDLLAWGGN
-175 AATTMGAGGF
+175 AATTMGFGGF
-185 FGQLAMDGAVMAT
+185 FGQLAMDGTVMAT
-198 DAVAP
+198 DAIAP
-203 GQEDKYKD
+203 GQEDNYKD

-301 TFAANIR
+301 TFAASIK
-308 REINNRQERIR
+308 REMENRQERIR

-327 EHPIRQQSTSSMSE
+327 EQLIRPEATTNSLEQINSQNQNGSDQQE
-341 PTGGQQSTDSVQ
+341 
-353 SASMANQQNQGDYS
+353 NQQPSGDYS

-380 IDDTVNHLGVTLAM
+380 IGDTVNHLGVTLAM

-430 NPFLKIPLMLW
+430 NPFLKVPLMLW

-453 AMKEYRHD
+453 AMNEYRQAD
-461 VGNAQQAGVQFRKYE
+461 NSQQTGVQFKRYE

-482 RIKNPRIEGNVIVMD
+482 RIRNPRIEGNVIVMD
-497 IDNVPRVVTLPNT
+497 IDGIPRVITLPNM

-534 MMSNAQ
+534 MMNNVQ
-540 ANFNQE
+540 QNVTQE
-546 QDVSRRFEQK
+546 QNVSRHFEEK

>member
-64 AYNDTIYITGKWN
+64 AYNDTIYITGEWN

-301 TFAANIR
+301 TFAASIK
-308 REINNRQERIR
+308 REMENRQERIR

-327 EHPIRQQSTSSMSE
+327 EQLIRPEATTNSLEQINSQNQNGSDQQE
-341 PTGGQQSTDSVQ
+341 
-353 SASMANQQNQGDYS
+353 NQQPSGDYS

-380 IDDTVNHLGVTLAM
+380 IGDTVNHLGVTLAM

-453 AMKEYRHD
+453 AMNEYRQAD
-461 VGNAQQAGVQFRKYE
+461 NSQQTGVQFKRYE

-482 RIKNPRIEGNVIVMD
+482 RIRNPRIEGNVIVMD
-497 IDNVPRVVTLPNT
+497 IDGIPRVITLPNM

-534 MMSNAQ
+534 MMNNVQ
-540 ANFNQE
+540 QNVTQE
-546 QDVSRRFEQK
+546 QNVSRHFEEK

>member
-1 MAEPKRNTSAEQ
+1 
-13 DIFQKKVLPIME
+13 ME
-25 RVQKELRQKQV
+25 RVQKELRQKQL

-42 CNSWQSILASAAGP
+42 CSSWQSILASAAGP

-64 AYNDTIYITGKWN
+64 AYNDTIYITGEWN
-77 SKTVEDYIDMVK
+77 SKTVEDYIDMLK
-89 AELKKNN
+89 EELKKNS

-108 DHLIQQKMPKSTA
+108 DHLIQQQMPKSTT

-165 TADVLAWGGN
+165 TGDLLAWGGN
-175 AATTMGAGGF
+175 AATTMGFGGF
-185 FGQLAMDGAVMAT
+185 FGQLAMDGTVMAT
-198 DAVAP
+198 DAMAP
-203 GQEDKYKD
+203 GQEDNYKD

-301 TFAANIR
+301 TFAASIK
-308 REINNRQERIR
+308 REMENRQERIR

-327 EHPIRQQSTSSMSE
+327 EQLIRPEATTNSLEQINSQNQNGSDQQE
-341 PTGGQQSTDSVQ
+341 
-353 SASMANQQNQGDYS
+353 NQQPSGDYS

-380 IDDTVNHLGVTLAM
+380 IGDTVNHLGVTLAM

-430 NPFLKIPLMLW
+430 NPYLKIPLMLW

-453 AMKEYRHD
+453 AMNEYRQAD
-461 VGNAQQAGVQFRKYE
+461 NSQQTGVQFKRYE

-482 RIKNPRIEGNVIVMD
+482 RIRNPRIEGNVIVMD
-497 IDNVPRVVTLPNT
+497 IDGIPRVITLPNM

-534 MMSNAQ
+534 MMNNVQ
-540 ANFNQE
+540 QNVTQE
-546 QDVSRRFEQK
+546 QNVSRHFEEK

>member
-1 MAEPKRNTSAEQ
+1 
-13 DIFQKKVLPIME
+13 ME
-25 RVQKELRQKQV
+25 RVQKELRQKQL

-42 CNSWQSILASAAGP
+42 CSSWQSILASAAGP

-64 AYNDTIYITGKWN
+64 AYNDTIYITGEWN

-89 AELKKNN
+89 EELKKNS

-108 DHLIQQKMPKSTA
+108 DHLIQQQMPKSTT

-301 TFAANIR
+301 TFAASIK
-308 REINNRQERIR
+308 REMENRQERIR

-327 EHPIRQQSTSSMSE
+327 EQLIRPEATTNSLEQINSQNQNGSDQQE
-341 PTGGQQSTDSVQ
+341 
-353 SASMANQQNQGDYS
+353 NQQPSGDYS

-380 IDDTVNHLGVTLAM
+380 IGDTVNHLGVTLAM

-453 AMKEYRHD
+453 AMNEYRQAD
-461 VGNAQQAGVQFRKYE
+461 NSQQTGVQFKRYE

-482 RIKNPRIEGNVIVMD
+482 RIRNPRIEGNVIVMD
-497 IDNVPRVVTLPNT
+497 IDGIPRVITLPNM

-534 MMSNAQ
+534 MMNNVQ
-540 ANFNQE
+540 QNVTQE
-546 QDVSRRFEQK
+546 QNVSRHFEEK

>member
-1 MAEPKRNTSAEQ
+1 
-13 DIFQKKVLPIME
+13 ME
-25 RVQKELRQKQV
+25 RVQKELRQKQL

-42 CNSWQSILASAAGP
+42 CSSWQSILASAAGP

-64 AYNDTIYITGKWN
+64 AYNDTIYITGEWN

-89 AELKKNN
+89 EELKKNS

-108 DHLIQQKMPKSTA
+108 DHLIQQQMPKSTT

-165 TADVLAWGGN
+165 TGDLLAWGGN
-175 AATTMGAGGF
+175 AATTMGFGGF
-185 FGQLAMDGAVMAT
+185 FGQLAMDGTVMAT
-198 DAVAP
+198 DAMAP
-203 GQEDKYKD
+203 GQEDNYKD

-301 TFAANIR
+301 TFAASIK
-308 REINNRQERIR
+308 REMENRQERIR

-327 EHPIRQQSTSSMSE
+327 EQLIRPEATTNSLEQINSQNQNGSDQQE
-341 PTGGQQSTDSVQ
+341 
-353 SASMANQQNQGDYS
+353 NQQPSGDYS

-380 IDDTVNHLGVTLAM
+380 IGDTANHLGVTLAM

-453 AMKEYRHD
+453 AMNEYRQAD
-461 VGNAQQAGVQFRKYE
+461 NSQQTGVQFKRYE

-482 RIKNPRIEGNVIVMD
+482 RIRNPRIEGNVIVMD
-497 IDNVPRVVTLPNT
+497 IDGIPRVITLPNM

-534 MMSNAQ
+534 MMNNVQ
-540 ANFNQE
+540 QNVTQE
-546 QDVSRRFEQK
+546 QNVSRHFEEK

>member
-1 MAEPKRNTSAEQ
+1 
-13 DIFQKKVLPIME
+13 ME
-25 RVQKELRQKQV
+25 RVQKELRQKQL

-42 CNSWQSILASAAGP
+42 CSSWQSILASAAGP

-64 AYNDTIYITGKWN
+64 AYNDTIYITGEWN
-77 SKTVEDYIDMVK
+77 SKTVEDYIDMLK
-89 AELKKNN
+89 EELKKNS

-108 DHLIQQKMPKSTA
+108 DHLIQQQMPKSTT

-165 TADVLAWGGN
+165 TGDLLAWGGN
-175 AATTMGAGGF
+175 AATTMGFGGF
-185 FGQLAMDGAVMAT
+185 FGQLAMDGTVMAT
-198 DAVAP
+198 DAMAP
-203 GQEDKYKD
+203 GQEDNYKD

-301 TFAANIR
+301 TFAASIK
-308 REINNRQERIR
+308 REMENRQERIR

-327 EHPIRQQSTSSMSE
+327 EQLIRPEATTNSLEQINSQNQNGSDQQE
-341 PTGGQQSTDSVQ
+341 
-353 SASMANQQNQGDYS
+353 NQQPSGDYS

-380 IDDTVNHLGVTLAM
+380 IGDTVNHLGVTLAM

-453 AMKEYRHD
+453 AMNEYRQAD
-461 VGNAQQAGVQFRKYE
+461 NSQQTGVQFKRYE

-482 RIKNPRIEGNVIVMD
+482 RIRNPRIEGNVIVMD
-497 IDNVPRVVTLPNT
+497 IDGIPRVITLPNM

-534 MMSNAQ
+534 MMNNVQ
-540 ANFNQE
+540 QNVTQE
-546 QDVSRRFEQK
+546 QNVSRHFEEK